1 MRFQSLVGLGA
12 GVLALCQTVASC
24 KYNPGLL
31 KGAYDADVLLWSV
44 LAIAPL
50 SSPGQPEIVAIAAFP
65 EENAFHR
72 AYLV

>member
-24 KYNPGLL
+24 KCNPALL
-31 KGAYDADVLLWSV
+31 KGAYDADVLFWSV

-50 SSPGQPEIVAIAAFP
+50 SSPGQPEIVAVAAFP

-72 AYLV
+72 AYFV